1 MLRDC
6 NRESAT
12 ITQRVQLTFQLLP
25 SSPEHRWLI
34 AADWIEEHG
43 HESDQV
49 VADAIRDGLWVL
61 NPKNGDGYGNGDG
74 NGDGNGNGNG
84 YGDGDGD
91 GYGNG
96 YGNGDGNGDGNG
108 NGNGY
113 GDGDGNGNG
122 NGYGNGYG

>member
-61 NPKNGDGYGNGDG
+61 INPKNDDGYDDGSGYGSGSGDGYGDGSDDGSGDG
-74 NGDGNGNGNG
+74 SGDGNGNGNG
-84 YGDGDGD
+84 
-91 GYGNG
+91 NG
-96 YGNGDGNGDGNG
+96 SGNGDG
-108 NGNGY
+108 
-113 GDGDGNGNG
+113 
-122 NGYGNGYG
+122 

>member
-61 NPKNGDGYGNGDG
+61 NPKNG
-74 NGDGNGNGNG
+74 NGNGNG
-84 YGDGDGD
+84 DGSGYGYGSGYGS

-96 YGNGDGNGDGNG
+96 NGS
-108 NGNGY
+108 GY
-113 GDGDGNGNG
+113 G
-122 NGYGNGYG
+122 